1 LEKIVSPSEGFDRW
15 TAHKFMPFTSLSF
28 PKLCALP
35 KLGLVISW
43 FLGGVLLFAAVLGS
57 VALAAAQNPEPAPP
71 AYAPELVERGSAL
84 FGQQC
89 AFCHGRDAGGGE
101 NGPDLTR
108 SKVVLADV
116 RGDQIAPIIRN
127 GSVEKGMP
135 PFPFPD
141 QEIAALVAFIH
152 DQTTKAASRKGGRR
166 GVEVADLQT
175 GNAERGKQYFNGTG
189 KCSTCH
195 SPTGD
200 LAGIARRFEG
210 LKLEER
216 MLYPRGAKA
225 KVAVTLPS
233 GETLSGELAYHDEF
247 TIGMRDSSRRYRSW
261 PTKKVKYAIDAP
273 AEVHA
278 ELLPKYTDSD
288 IHDLMAYL
296 QTLR

>member
-1 LEKIVSPSEGFDRW
+1 M
-15 TAHKFMPFTSLSF
+15 T
-28 PKLCALP
+28 
-35 KLGLVISW
+35 
-43 FLGGVLLFAAVLGS
+43 GVAF
-57 VALAAAQNPEPAPP
+57 AAAQNPQPVPPASAQVPAPSP
-71 AYAPELVERGSAL
+71 AAPAELIEKGGAL
-84 FGQQC
+84 FVQQC

-108 SKVVLADV
+108 SKVVAADV
-116 RGDQIAPIIRN
+116 EGDKIAPIIRN

-135 PFPFPD
+135 PFPFPE
-141 QEIAALVAFIH
+141 QQIASLVAFIH
-152 DQTTKAASRKGGRR
+152 DQTTKAALRKGGRR
-166 GVEVADLQT
+166 GVDVADLQT
-175 GNAERGKQYFNGTG
+175 GDAERGRQYFNGAG
-189 KCSTCH
+189 RCSTCH

-200 LAGIARRFEG
+200 LAGISRRFEG

-225 KVAVTLPS
+225 KITVTLPS
-233 GETLSGELAYHDEF
+233 GETLSGELAYRDEF

-261 PTKKVKYAIDAP
+261 PVNRVKYTIDAP

-278 ELLPKYTDSD
+278 ELLPKYTDAD